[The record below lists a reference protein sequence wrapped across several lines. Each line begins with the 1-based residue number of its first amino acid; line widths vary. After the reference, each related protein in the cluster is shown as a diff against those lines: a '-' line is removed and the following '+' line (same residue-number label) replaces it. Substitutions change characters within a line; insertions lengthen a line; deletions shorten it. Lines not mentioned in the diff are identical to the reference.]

1 VSQTD
6 AVPDRRGLLVPDRAD
21 AGRLRWF
28 ASFVLGAML
37 CLAAF
42 FATNVVPEL
51 ALGRPLVGLDFALVG
66 VLQAL
71 LIPLAALVAL
81 RPVGAGMRELGLRG
95 PHVRA
100 DALIGLAVALAFAAL
115 QFGVLIPAT
124 GGAER
129 SDIVVNAAQIGESVL
144 GVIGFVVLAWTGGFA
159 EELFFRGHFLT
170 TLCNGLGTSRA
181 ALIVAAGVTV
191 IVFAL
196 LHGYQGWAGV
206 IDAGFFGGLV
216 LTGLFLWRRGRLTAC
231 VVAHAAWNSLAT
243 IGIWLWY

>member
-6 AVPDRRGLLVPDRAD
+6 A
-21 AGRLRWF
+21 LR
-28 ASFVLGAML
+28 
-37 CLAAF
+37 
-42 FATNVVPEL
+42 E
-51 ALGRPLVGLDFALVG
+51 
-66 VLQAL
+66 
-71 LIPLAALVAL
+71 I
-81 RPVGAGMRELGLRG
+81 GLRG

-129 SDIVVNAAQIGESVL
+129 SDIVVNAAQIGES
-144 GVIGFVVLAWTGGFA
+144 
-159 EELFFRGHFLT
+159 
-170 TLCNGLGTSRA
+170 S
-181 ALIVAAGVTV
+181 
-191 IVFAL
+191 L

-216 LTGLFLWRRGRLTAC
+216 LTGLFLWRRGRPTAC

>member
-1 VSQTD
+1 MSQTD
-6 AVPDRRGLLVPDRAD
+6 ALPDRRGLLVPDRAD
-21 AGRLRWF
+21 ASRLRWF
-28 ASFVLGAML
+28 TSFVLGVVL

-115 QFGVLIPAT
+115 QFGALIPAT

-170 TLCNGLGTSRA
+170 TLRNGLGTSRA